1 MNSDQAEMDERGTD
15 VALRWGVAAVILVA
29 VGTLVYNF
37 FAEDEPVDLGTA
49 TTQVEPQ
56 HLRIGTASN

>member
-1 MNSDQAEMDERGTD
+1 M
-15 VALRWGVAAVILVA
+15 ILVA

-49 TTQVEPQ
+49 TTQVAPQ
-56 HLRIGTASN
+56 HLRIGMASN